1 MSSASADKSSL
12 RKLFQLQETDVALG
26 QAAESQRRVAASL
39 KDNQSVVKAKAVL
52 EAALKRET
60 ELKEAQHKLEW
71 EIDDLSSKINAAQ
84 EKLYSGKVGNPK
96 ELASLQQE
104 SQQFQVNRRS
114 REDRELE
121 IMEQLEAA
129 TAAASAARRKFEATE
144 AAWREEHSA
153 LLTEAGK
160 LKAELAA
167 LEAQRRDLTAA
178 LEPSVVQFYERLRAG
193 KGRAVV
199 TVEQGVCSGCRISL
213 FTAQLRQ
220 ARMGNLVQC
229 GNCGRI
235 LYVA

>member
-1 MSSASADKSSL
+1 MSSASADKNSL
-12 RKLFQLQETDVALG
+12 RRLFQLQEVDIALAK
-26 QAAESQRRVAASL
+26 AAKSQQRVAAGL
-39 KDNQSVVKAKAVL
+39 KDSQSVVKAKAAL
-52 EAALKRET
+52 AAALKRET

-71 EIDDLSSKINAAQ
+71 EIDDLSTKINVTQ

-96 ELASLQQE
+96 ELGSLQQE
-104 SQQFQVNRRS
+104 CQQFKTNRQS

-121 IMEQLEAA
+121 IMEQLETA
-129 TAAASAARRKFEATE
+129 TAAADAARRKFEATE
-144 AAWREEHSA
+144 AAWREEHST
-153 LLTEAGK
+153 LLAEAGK
-160 LKAELAA
+160 LKAELTA
-167 LEAQRRDLTAA
+167 LEAKRRDLVAA
-178 LEPSVVQFYERLRAG
+178 LEPAMVQFYERLRAG
-193 KGRAVV
+193 KGLAVV